1 IFKIID
7 RIDDFESFK
16 DKVKEKYINVEANK
30 RLAQLKDKLMEENQE
45 IIIYGNRVEK
55 IINWYNTVF
64 LGKEEGG

>member
-1 IFKIID
+1 
-7 RIDDFESFK
+7 
-16 DKVKEKYINVEANK
+16 
-30 RLAQLKDKLMEENQE
+30 MEENQE